1 MSLNPHLVAMASM
14 RWAVRRQLANLTNHS
29 LRTNSNSNSSNAIR
43 RGKNIKD
50 LVQERRNSIANALE
64 LPLSCTN
71 PSILCFDFVSVA
83 GTCHHHHHC
92 HHPSSY
98 WSNQCI
104 YILVWTQ
111 RVKPG
116 FMHALGNTPTLN
128 LVLRGSLDHR
138 TVSRSVGSQNGADP
152 GSLGLS
158 GAPDTGP
165 WTP

>member
-1 MSLNPHLVAMASM
+1 MLHCILFNSLGPSDTIWRQRFGSTLAQVMACCLTAPSHYGAWNNVDLSSVRSRIIHLRASSQEIPQPLITEII
-14 RWAVRRQLANLTNHS
+14 WKIKYLKCHSNFPGTN
-29 LRTNSNSNSSNAIR
+29 
-43 RGKNIKD
+43 
-50 LVQERRNSIANALE
+50 E
-64 LPLSCTN
+64 LN
-71 PSILCFDFVSVA
+71 
-83 GTCHHHHHC
+83 
-92 HHPSSY
+92 
-98 WSNQCI
+98 
-104 YILVWTQ
+104 ILVWTQ

>member
-1 MSLNPHLVAMASM
+1 MSLLPATNPTAIEFHY
-14 RWAVRRQLANLTNHS
+14 NEINFI
-29 LRTNSNSNSSNAIR
+29 LRSKPSTHWCCWLIWR
-43 RGKNIKD
+43 
-50 LVQERRNSIANALE
+50 RRNNYDTFITHPWRWTHWRRPIAR
-64 LPLSCTN
+64 PWGWS
-71 PSILCFDFVSVA
+71 SFVSFKTDHFELCLVRY
-83 GTCHHHHHC
+83 HRVVV
-92 HHPSSY
+92 
-98 WSNQCI
+98 

>member
-1 MSLNPHLVAMASM
+1 MKKKWKDSGEKI
-14 RWAVRRQLANLTNHS
+14 WKI
-29 LRTNSNSNSSNAIR
+29 RTCSKERKQNNKIR
-43 RGKNIKD
+43 NKKWQKEHVKKKKKKKKEKIKG
-50 LVQERRNSIANALE
+50 RYHI
-64 LPLSCTN
+64 
-71 PSILCFDFVSVA
+71 
-83 GTCHHHHHC
+83 
-92 HHPSSY
+92 
-98 WSNQCI
+98 
-104 YILVWTQ
+104 ILVWTQ

>member
-1 MSLNPHLVAMASM
+1 MLFPLV
-14 RWAVRRQLANLTNHS
+14 W
-29 LRTNSNSNSSNAIR
+29 
-43 RGKNIKD
+43 
-50 LVQERRNSIANALE
+50 
-64 LPLSCTN
+64 LPLETTKGTTAHDWLYIWGIPCKVSYPVN
-71 PSILCFDFVSVA
+71 LARQRKQEIPSVCNKIRTSRGPLNINMLFYQYRDSHYKD
-83 GTCHHHHHC
+83 TR
-92 HHPSSY
+92 SY
-98 WSNQCI
+98 NS
-104 YILVWTQ
+104 ILVWTQ

-138 TVSRSVGSQNGADP
+138 RVSRSVGSQNGADP